1 MTRSKT
7 HYARHGAPLL
17 WNQESNGRP
26 LETKKVF
33 ARCIN
38 WLEMKASLYIHTMH
52 NMTLVQK
59 MCAIIS
65 KALAVADEA
74 DPRAAARPRA
84 RRGSRLRQPQ
94 QLLHQA
100 SAPDDSG
107 DIQHNQHNQQTSP
120 TSHTHTR
127 PGSQMGF
134 SFFTTLSGSKRGPFR

>member
-1 MTRSKT
+1 MKLKLTFIILRALSIFFASFTDTIWSFRSMSRDT
-7 HYARHGAPLL
+7 EEEAI
-17 WNQESNGRP
+17 Q
-26 LETKKVF
+26 
-33 ARCIN
+33 
-38 WLEMKASLYIHTMH
+38 HTMH

-134 SFFTTLSGSKRGPFR
+134 SFFTTLSGSKRDPFRYL